1 MFTFILYL
9 LILFITYTNE
19 GGSFKFWLL
28 AIPGILFAVLVFI
41 TMLTT
46 ESPKEQEEK
55 AMKNWTKYWAAGGPE
70 NDRVRR
76 DDRLRLAPPPQAILD
91 RRRREKAHD
100 EALAMWCALDD
111 D

>member
-1 MFTFILYL
+1 MTGCPMKK
-9 LILFITYTNE
+9 ILFV
-19 GGSFKFWLL
+19 GLL
-28 AIPGILFAVLVFI
+28 LCVSLVTFGC
-41 TMLTT
+41 T
-46 ESPKEQEEK
+46 ERPYDPAKHPKEQEEK